1 MRVVKTGSDF
11 KTGSTPD
18 IASLIRAT
26 ADPGYLLFVLEEGFG
41 SFGRKA
47 KPSHVEFITTSVSD
61 KRYELSWETK
71 KSLQLRAKGSKVIL
85 VIIRRSVSS
94 TSVLGS
100 SSVVGRFAE
109 PVGCAS

>member
-71 KSLQLRAKGSKVIL
+71 NRYNLAKGSKVIL